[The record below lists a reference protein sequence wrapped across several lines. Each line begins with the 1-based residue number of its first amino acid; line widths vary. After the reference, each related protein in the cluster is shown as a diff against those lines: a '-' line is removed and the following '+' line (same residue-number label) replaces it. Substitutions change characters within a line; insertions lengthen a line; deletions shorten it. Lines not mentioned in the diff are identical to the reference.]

1 MRKLLGEVAEVPV
14 DRVNIPW
21 PMTMFCIALLLS
33 HLLTKILL
41 FCASALV
48 ESEDQTLLFEM
59 ISPCDFCQKVW
70 LLDRSPTFHT
80 DCSSGCF
87 PKQQAMATS
96 IMKQCDFCHGVG
108 HNDRTCAK
116 KREWMAKKQQKAK
129 AAKDM
134 EDTSSVA
141 SMSTTVT
148 IPSPETTPK
157 PPVKLVQPVKPSS
170 IALSESEER
179 EARKIEKKLREI
191 EALEKRLQ
199 QGRPQDIP
207 R

>member
-1 MRKLLGEVAEVPV
+1 
-14 DRVNIPW
+14 
-21 PMTMFCIALLLS
+21 
-33 HLLTKILL
+33 
-41 FCASALV
+41 
-48 ESEDQTLLFEM
+48 
-59 ISPCDFCQKVW
+59 
-70 LLDRSPTFHT
+70 
-80 DCSSGCF
+80 
-87 PKQQAMATS
+87 MATS
-96 IMKQCDFCHGVG
+96 IMKQCNFCHGVG

-116 KREWMAKKQQKAK
+116 KREWMAKKQQAK

-199 QGRPQDIP
+199 QGETLRPHEVQKLQQKSELED
-207 R
+207 RSVMHKVRLGCRRYDLKAAFESSTVEG

>member
-1 MRKLLGEVAEVPV
+1 
-14 DRVNIPW
+14 
-21 PMTMFCIALLLS
+21 
-33 HLLTKILL
+33 
-41 FCASALV
+41 
-48 ESEDQTLLFEM
+48 M
-59 ISPCDFCQKVW
+59 ISPCDFCQKVR

-96 IMKQCDFCHGVG
+96 IMKQCNFCHGVG

-199 QGRPQDIP
+199 RGRPTALYKRIPCDLQYLLHHCTPKISQDFDFSVRIFLYILHP
-207 R
+207 Q

>member
-1 MRKLLGEVAEVPV
+1 
-14 DRVNIPW
+14 
-21 PMTMFCIALLLS
+21 
-33 HLLTKILL
+33 
-41 FCASALV
+41 
-48 ESEDQTLLFEM
+48 M
-59 ISPCDFCQKVW
+59 ISPCDFCQKVR

-96 IMKQCDFCHGVG
+96 IMKQCNFCHGVG

-116 KREWMAKKQQKAK
+116 KREWMAKKQQAK

-199 QGRPQDIP
+199 QGRLTALYKRIP
-207 R
+207 CDLQYLLHHCTPKISQGNAFFVRVFLYVLKPHGSH

>member
-1 MRKLLGEVAEVPV
+1 
-14 DRVNIPW
+14 
-21 PMTMFCIALLLS
+21 
-33 HLLTKILL
+33 
-41 FCASALV
+41 
-48 ESEDQTLLFEM
+48 M
-59 ISPCDFCQKVW
+59 ISPCDFFQNFW
-70 LLDRSPTFHT
+70 LLDRSPTFHI
-80 DCSSGCF
+80 DCSSGCL

-96 IMKQCDFCHGVG
+96 IMKQCKFCHGVG

-116 KREWMAKKQQKAK
+116 KREWVAKKQQKDK
-129 AAKDM
+129 AAKDV

-141 SMSTTVT
+141 SLSTTVT
-148 IPSPETTPK
+148 IPSPESTPK

-199 QGRPQDIP
+199 QGRPCTRGYYVNFKIKMLHDVTSLHPRDIP
-207 R
+207 RERFVLWIFLYVLKPHGSHCPTNHESLD